1 MENYMVENINN
12 DFLSQSY
19 SQSIER
25 ITGTKDHIFNFQIPK
40 KLLKLR
46 EKSWVNLF
54 GKYSKEMSDDI
65 VLNVDT
71 LEPDEEEIEKEVCE
85 EEYTCE
91 QRIPMRKPA
100 ILIQYWINTG
110 NQPYKALLDEN
121 ELSDTGV
128 SLSEKDITLS
138 LHSSVSNIID
148 EGKKLEYKSE
158 SSCSSV
164 NTAAYILSNANITN
178 KADTIAI
185 IESAKCNK
193 NINSL
198 KNICIKDIKFTS
210 NNTIQCI
217 ENARINRVTHNDN
230 SNVNTNVPD
239 IELCSMSK
247 EYITSKTCDQPTT
260 NVVASD
266 NTIQPNIY
274 SQSCEQTDKMNVLSI
289 SERSLDIQSRDNNIQ
304 QFNETLE
311 LLTGDGENNGTSNQ
325 DRDQILEKNTS
336 YKEEISENIAQEMIT
351 NDTSLTAFYRKKLY
365 TGRNSPID
373 LIQTEK
379 HSINRLSG
387 AMQSLHPALNS
398 PIDLIQTEKHSINRL
413 SGAMQS
419 LHPALNSPIDLIQT
433 EKHSIN
439 RLSGAMQSLHPA
451 LDSDCIIKRKT
462 LLVHKDESENL
473 SPSSKT
479 NLGSKKTKRKRK
491 KRSSISDKIITDTS
505 NESLNNNSTQN
516 YIDSSFKISL
526 DDTNSDKR
534 DDVLLLERNNAN
546 IFVTN
551 ETCKQD
557 LSSLNINPV
566 VLLERI
572 VPSFKQHKSKSAE
585 NNHIAQKS
593 NVCNYRHLNKSNK
606 LYTCNIEN
614 VELETIDSD
623 ESTILVCQCK
633 TASYSKE
640 SDCSFNLRLS
650 TEDDF
655 SASNTEEKDDKLSSL
670 KSIDVSQDKEEP
682 YIKLEELIPCL
693 SVNKD
698 CTNVRSREI
707 DATVERLPSA
717 IEPQIFNK
725 DDTIRQKVVL
735 NKFKTFSSNSYRT
748 NKMGNVRSRE
758 IKVILERL
766 PASVNKNFTNTTM
779 ETEIMNKSNIQQ
791 KEILNKFKTHS
802 SNSYGV
808 NRTDN
813 VKLRELKIALERL
826 PPNICRNGTNIFAD
840 KNIISKNTNLHNNK
854 RKRRIRKISKI
865 SACENVETSIQTVD
879 KVDNN
884 YSFRLRTRTKKYND
898 SKISDTSDIVVEDQ
912 VFDKIESEFPIQYKN
927 DSKMSQANHSKYSV
941 LTFTSSDE
949 DDFVRLI
956 QHPKKRSKFTKDD
969 ELLDETNITEK
980 NLCNEA
986 KLVASNKDKYHCS
999 RNLRTVIFSSKKPK
1013 TTRETFES
1021 IKERKG
1027 SSEIEIKSSDNTI
1040 TSLKMCE
1047 NEKFVFTPNKNDN
1060 DSIAKNLDKRK
1071 KRASFLNYNK
1081 NISNSNKRRLNAIV
1095 KRNGIDYKDDSCG
1108 MLFQTKTFYS
1118 DSSDS
1123 EKNNSYTTPI
1133 RKTHKNSFVHHE
1145 LQYHN
1150 HDNLE
1155 EIFNDSKRYSRKHSS
1170 SLNSSF
1176 EKHEVT
1182 NQIHNI
1188 EIELGSTSKEVKI
1201 SKRLDNE
1208 KFNDNINSRI
1218 INTKKDTSPCF
1229 INDTSIRDTT
1239 TQKNMYSSI
1248 SLGKNNF
1255 SSLSKNEQI
1264 SDESKNASAIQ
1275 QDDVKSTKLL
1285 MFQTKTYYDSD
1296 SNDSS

>member
-1 MENYMVENINN
+1 MVENINN
-12 DFLSQSY
+12 DFLSQFY

-25 ITGTKDHIFNFQIPK
+25 ITRTKDHIFNFRIPK
-40 KLLKLR
+40 KLLKVR
-46 EKSWVNLF
+46 KISWVNLF

-85 EEYTCE
+85 EEYACE

-100 ILIQYWINTG
+100 TLVQYWINTG

-121 ELSDTGV
+121 ELSDTGE

-138 LHSSVSNIID
+138 LHSSVSTIIN
-148 EGKKLEYKSE
+148 EGKKLKYK
-158 SSCSSV
+158 
-164 NTAAYILSNANITN
+164 N
-178 KADTIAI
+178 
-185 IESAKCNK
+185 
-193 NINSL
+193 
-198 KNICIKDIKFTS
+198 
-210 NNTIQCI
+210 
-217 ENARINRVTHNDN
+217 
-230 SNVNTNVPD
+230 

-247 EYITSKTCDQPTT
+247 EYIASKTCDQPTT
-260 NVVASD
+260 NIVTSD
-266 NTIQPNIY
+266 NTIQPNIC
-274 SQSCEQTDKMNVLSI
+274 SQSCQQTDKMNVLSI
-289 SERSLDIQSRDNNIQ
+289 SERSLDIQSKDDNIQ

-311 LLTGDGENNGTSNQ
+311 QLTGDDENNGASNQ
-325 DRDQILEKNTS
+325 ERDKKKLEKNTS
-336 YKEEISENIAQEMIT
+336 YREGVSENIAQEMIT
-351 NDTSLTAFYRKKLY
+351 NDTSLTASYRKKLY

-379 HSINRLSG
+379 HSIN
-387 AMQSLHPALNS
+387 
-398 PIDLIQTEKHSINRL
+398 KV
-413 SGAMQS
+413 
-419 LHPALNSPIDLIQT
+419 
-433 EKHSIN
+433 
-439 RLSGAMQSLHPA
+439 SGAMQSLHPA

-473 SPSSKT
+473 SSSSKT
-479 NLGSKKTKRKRK
+479 NLGSKKMKRKRK
-491 KRSSISDKIITDTS
+491 KCSISNKIITDT
-505 NESLNNNSTQN
+505 NKESLNNNNTQN

-534 DDVLLLERNNAN
+534 DDVLLLEHNNAN
-546 IFVTN
+546 IFVMT

-566 VLLERI
+566 VLLDRI
-572 VPSFKQHKSKSAE
+572 VPSFKRHKSKSAE

-593 NVCNYRHLNKSNK
+593 NVCNYKHLNKSNK

-655 SASNTEEKDDKLSSL
+655 SVSNTEEKNDKLSSL
-670 KSIDVSQDKEEP
+670 KNIDVSQNKEEP
-682 YIKLEELIPCL
+682 YIILEELSPRL

-698 CTNVRSREI
+698 CTNVKSREI
-707 DATVERLPSA
+707 DAIVERLPSV
-717 IEPQIFNK
+717 IEPQIFNE
-725 DDTIRQKVVL
+725 DYTIQQQDVL
-735 NKFKTFSSNSYRT
+735 NKSKTFSSNSHGT
-748 NKMGNVRSRE
+748 NKIDNVKSRE
-758 IKVILERL
+758 IKIILERL
-766 PASVNKNFTNTTM
+766 PASVNKDSTNTTM
-779 ETEIMNKSNIQQ
+779 ETEIMNKNNIQQ
-791 KEILNKFKTHS
+791 KEILNKFKRHS
-802 SNSYGV
+802 SNPYGI
-808 NRTDN
+808 NKTDN
-813 VKLRELKIALERL
+813 VKFRELKITLERL
-826 PPNICRNGTNIFAD
+826 PSNICRNGTNIFAD

-854 RKRRIRKISKI
+854 RKRQIRKISKI
-865 SACENVETSIQTVD
+865 SACENVETSIRTVD

-884 YSFRLRTRTKKYND
+884 YSFRLRTRIKKYND
-898 SKISDTSDIVVEDQ
+898 SKISDTSDIVVDHQ
-912 VFDKIESEFPIQYKN
+912 VFDKIDSEFPIQYKN
-927 DSKMSQANHSKYSV
+927 DSKVSQANHNTYSV

-956 QHPKKRSKFTKDD
+956 QRPKKRSKFTKDD
-969 ELLDETNITEK
+969 EILNETDITEK

-986 KLVASNKDKYHCS
+986 KLVATHKDKYHC

-1021 IKERKG
+1021 IKERKDSNG
-1027 SSEIEIKSSDNTI
+1027 IEIKSSDNTI
-1040 TSLKMCE
+1040 TSLKMYE
-1047 NEKFVFTPNKNDN
+1047 NEKFVFTPNENDN
-1060 DSIAKNLDKRK
+1060 DSIAKNLYKRK
-1071 KRASFLNYNK
+1071 KRTSFLNYNK
-1081 NISNSNKRRLNAIV
+1081 NISNSNERHLNAIG
-1095 KRNGIDYKDDSCG
+1095 KRNGIDYKNDSCG
-1108 MLFQTKTFYS
+1108 MLFQTKIFYS

-1123 EKNNSYTTPI
+1123 EENNSYITPI
-1133 RKTHKNSFVHHE
+1133 CKTHKNSFMHHK

-1155 EIFNDSKRYSRKHSS
+1155 KIFNDSKRYSRKHSS

-1176 EKHEVT
+1176 KKHEVT

-1188 EIELGSTSKEVKI
+1188 EIELGSTSKEAKI

-1208 KFNDNINSRI
+1208 EFNDKINSRI
-1218 INTKKDTSPCF
+1218 INIKKDTSPCF
-1229 INDTSIRDTT
+1229 INDISIRDTT
-1239 TQKNMYSSI
+1239 MQKNIYSNI
-1248 SLGKNNF
+1248 SLGKNNS

-1285 MFQTKTYYDSD
+1285 MFQTKTYYGSD

>member
-1 MENYMVENINN
+1 MENYVVENINN

-40 KLLKLR
+40 KLLKVR

-54 GKYSKEMSDDI
+54 GKYSKKMSDDI

-148 EGKKLEYKSE
+148 EGKKLEYK
-158 SSCSSV
+158 
-164 NTAAYILSNANITN
+164 N
-178 KADTIAI
+178 
-185 IESAKCNK
+185 
-193 NINSL
+193 
-198 KNICIKDIKFTS
+198 
-210 NNTIQCI
+210 
-217 ENARINRVTHNDN
+217 
-230 SNVNTNVPD
+230 

-325 DRDQILEKNTS
+325 ERDKILEKNNS

-387 AMQSLHPALNS
+387 AMQSLHPAL
-398 PIDLIQTEKHSINRL
+398 
-413 SGAMQS
+413 
-419 LHPALNSPIDLIQT
+419 
-433 EKHSIN
+433 
-439 RLSGAMQSLHPA
+439 
-451 LDSDCIIKRKT
+451 DSDCIIKGKT

-473 SPSSKT
+473 SPSKT

-491 KRSSISDKIITDTS
+491 KRSSISDKIITNTS

-534 DDVLLLERNNAN
+534 DDVLLSERNNAN

-593 NVCNYRHLNKSNK
+593 NVCNYRHLNESNK

-614 VELETIDSD
+614 IELETIDSD

-682 YIKLEELIPCL
+682 YIILEELFPCV

-698 CTNVRSREI
+698 CTNVGSREI

-735 NKFKTFSSNSYRT
+735 NKFKTFSSNSYQT

-766 PASVNKNFTNTTM
+766 PALVNKNFTNTTM

-802 SNSYGV
+802 SNSYGI

-826 PPNICRNGTNIFAD
+826 PPNICHNGTNIFAD

-884 YSFRLRTRTKKYND
+884 YSFRLRTRTKKHND

-927 DSKMSQANHSKYSV
+927 DSKVSQANHNKYSV

-956 QHPKKRSKFTKDD
+956 QRPKKRPKFTKDD

-986 KLVASNKDKYHCS
+986 KLVATNKDKYHCS

-1027 SSEIEIKSSDNTI
+1027 SSGIEIKSSDNTI

-1108 MLFQTKTFYS
+1108 MFFQTKTFYS

-1150 HDNLE
+1150 HDKLE